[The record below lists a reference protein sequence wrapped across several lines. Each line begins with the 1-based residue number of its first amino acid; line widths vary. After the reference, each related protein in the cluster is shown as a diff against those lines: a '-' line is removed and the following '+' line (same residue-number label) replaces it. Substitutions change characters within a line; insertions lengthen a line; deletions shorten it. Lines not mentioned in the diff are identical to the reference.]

1 MGVVRKIVWVAVF
14 LAVLIAGWMFAHGN
28 DAPVRVDYVL
38 GHTPEV
44 ALWKVL
50 VVAAAVGAFGAGWVM
65 GWRLL
70 RARLEARRYRKA
82 MLELESEVHQLR
94 NLPVVG
100 GGPADSATVSAVAGG
115 GAIQKD

>member
-1 MGVVRKIVWVAVF
+1 MGVVRKIVGVAVF

-28 DAPVRVDYVL
+28 DEPVSIDYVL
-38 GHTPEV
+38 GRTPEV
-44 ALWKVL
+44 ALWKAL
-50 VVAAAVGAFGAGWVM
+50 VVAAVLGGVGAVWLM

-70 RARLEARRYRKA
+70 RSRLEARRYRKA